1 MGSMEWKTGRYRFCS
16 HQGMAPRVSIRFG
29 KQTKRRLQTIK
40 NYMDDVVTAKK
51 LGVRLEERTIE
62 WLSRLDTETY
72 CRIAEAGLVKPRQ
85 AVNPQTVKA
94 FIVDFL
100 SKKAFCKKNTKR
112 NYLRTASL
120 LTDFLGDLE
129 LSCVTPGLADEYK
142 EHLLANYSPATV
154 GREVKR
160 ARQFFESACR
170 HRLISENPFAN
181 LQPPS
186 QVNTSRNQHVSAED
200 IHRVIEACPSCEWR
214 ALIAMAR
221 FAGLR
226 IPSEITALKWE
237 DINFETRRITIH
249 SPKTEHHTGGESRVI
264 PIFKKLQPFLSDL
277 WESCDEGEVY
287 VFPRLRQQ
295 ENLRTQLLRIIKR
308 ACVNR
313 WPRLFQNLR
322 ASCESD
328 LAREYGAVAACEWIG
343 NSLTVASQHYLHLT
357 DLDFDRATGIDQ
369 PASRG
374 KMRATAGQKAGQQGA
389 ARRRTTTHLE
399 LANIRKA
406 LQTQSF
412 CVEDGIIGTLTIPTK
427 VPPRGV
433 EPLSPP

>member
-1 MGSMEWKTGRYRFCS
+1 MGSMEWTTGRYRYS
-16 HQGMAPRVSIRFG
+16 SQQDTQTRKSIRFG
-29 KQTKRRLQTIK
+29 KQNKQRLQTIK

-51 LGVRLEERTIE
+51 LGVRLEESTIE
-62 WLSRLDTETY
+62 WLSRLDTEIHA
-72 CRIAEAGLVKPRQ
+72 RIADAGLVKPRQ
-85 AVNPQTVKA
+85 VVNPQTVKA
-94 FIVDFL
+94 FIDDFL
-100 SKKAFCKKNTKR
+100 SKKAFCKENTKR

-120 LTDFLGDLE
+120 LTDFFDDLE

-142 EHLLANYSPATV
+142 EHLLVNYSTATV

-277 WESCDEGEVY
+277 WESCDEGEAY

-308 ACVNR
+308 ACVDR

-328 LAREYGAVAACEWIG
+328 LVREHSMFAVCKWLG
-343 NSLTVASQHYLHLT
+343 NSPTVAKQHYLHLT

-389 ARRRTTTHLE
+389 ARRRITTHLE
-399 LANIRKA
+399 LANIKKA
-406 LQTQSF
+406 L
-412 CVEDGIIGTLTIPTK
+412 
-427 VPPRGV
+427 
-433 EPLSPP
+433 